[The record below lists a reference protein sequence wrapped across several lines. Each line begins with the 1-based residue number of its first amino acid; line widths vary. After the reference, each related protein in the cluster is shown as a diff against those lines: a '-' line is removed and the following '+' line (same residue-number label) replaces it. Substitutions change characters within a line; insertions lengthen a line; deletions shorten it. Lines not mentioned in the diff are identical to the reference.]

1 MTMTTIEDFA
11 VRCDMGEM
19 YLESDDEKEQRHGVE
34 IIGDLAIEGY
44 SQAQVILGFLYM
56 NGDHVPQNNEKALK
70 WFKKADEQG
79 DADALV
85 GTAILYGDNLDDG
98 NHAFMFVKEAA
109 EKGNKLGQLL
119 LARVYDWGMWGIDE
133 DIHEAEKWYKK
144 AAQQDDNN
152 ARFGLGRIYVENN
165 DMGYNTQDGI
175 KLIEKAAREGDREAN
190 DYLGNCYHYGIFVKK
205 DINKA
210 WNFYTQS
217 GIANSLIELGL
228 IYQRGEKMVPN
239 DAAAIPYF
247 EAAADQGD
255 SRAKYYLGR
264 AYIDGQGV
272 DEDTDKGWNLI
283 DTAAA
288 DGSELAMNFLGRTY
302 LSIGHDE
309 GTSDEDKKESFEN
322 AAHYLS
328 KTAENDNAEGEW
340 QLGWMYIRGEYF
352 DKDERAGINLFI
364 KAANQDFSPAMVAL
378 GICYEEG
385 IGVPKNKSTA
395 ISYYKK
401 AAMKNNEEAIDAL
414 KRLNAI

>member
-44 SQAQVILGFLYM
+44 SQAQVMLGFLYM
-56 NGDHVPQNNEKALK
+56 NGYHVPQNTDKALK

-85 GTAILYGDNLDDG
+85 GVAFLYGEIIGDSDKASL
-98 NHAFMFVKEAA
+98 FIKEAA
-109 EKGNKLGQLL
+109 EKGSKTGQFF
-119 LARVYDWGMWGIDE
+119 LAEAYDYGKWGLSE
-133 DIHEAEKWYKK
+133 NIHEAEKWYKK
-144 AAQQDDNN
+144 AAQQDDNK
-152 ARFGLGRIYVENN
+152 AKFRLGRIYVENN
-165 DMGYNTQDGI
+165 DMGYDTKNGI
-175 KLIEKAAREGDREAN
+175 KLIEKAAQDGDCEAR
-190 DYLGNCYHYGIFVKK
+190 DYLGDCYHYGLFVKK

-272 DEDTDKGWNLI
+272 DEDTDKGWDLI

-309 GTSDEDKKESFEN
+309 ETSDEDKKESFEN